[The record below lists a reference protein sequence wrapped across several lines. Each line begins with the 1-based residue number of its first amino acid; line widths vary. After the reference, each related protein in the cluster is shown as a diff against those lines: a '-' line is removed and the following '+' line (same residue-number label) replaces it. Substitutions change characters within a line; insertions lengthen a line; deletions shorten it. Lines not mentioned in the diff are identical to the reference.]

1 MTFAEAHLI
10 VCPDGDPV
18 NARSKE
24 FQDILE
30 LMRQSGHINFQE
42 RLVQENVPVVPKT
55 VDQVRQFTAKAT
67 VVPTSVKISK
77 KDWLSVDVNREA
89 FIKHINKK

>member
-1 MTFAEAHLI
+1 
-10 VCPDGDPV
+10 
-18 NARSKE
+18 
-24 FQDILE
+24 
-30 LMRQSGHINFQE
+30 MRQSGHINFQE